1 MEGSGVKDPVRASAR
16 VEGLGRLEEE
26 RAGGN
31 SHARFL
37 PEDPVHEDG
46 GFRRA
51 SEERLGD
58 LDDVFRGGKQLG
70 ASRRGGAGEEESRSR
85 EMGWYR
91 KGETD
96 DAVFIRQK
104 RIPETNQ
111 KGGVAL
117 DGDDNSGRP
126 PVPPST
132 SCLGGGGEGAHA
144 RLQDE
149 TSEQGRLS
157 PPPARYMEPGEEE
170 ETDEYRVSADGDM
183 YVVSGGRL
191 DCSDNLGEDNT
202 DGMVVDG
209 LYGTEMRT
217 EKFKVRVSDPEVRS
231 GTAGPLSKHI
241 VYLVTGSSRRCGQ
254 FSSRK
259 RYSDF
264 QWLRDQL
271 VLSLPGVFV
280 PPLPRKQ
287 KLGRFEEQFV
297 EARRTGLEEFLGRL
311 LNRKNICDTSLFRI
325 WLVRGEGGMEMLKK
339 EFASRRS
346 QDVLNDY
353 KLIYAP
359 YVNNIGSCSRS
370 HLTRF
375 IWFKQF
381 LQKHL
386 ATLQELHGGLSKLA
400 SLSNSQFYTISNVL
414 SEFCDLKRQENDF
427 LSKVPDIDQPGRDD
441 ISGVIYAE
449 AQRRRSA
456 PAHVYDLME
465 YILARE
471 IEDTES
477 MVDATSSLDRLVNLK
492 HQNHHATDREEQSLR
507 VVQRSSRGGF
517 MAAWFHRKDKDTQM
531 HEIRVNIEGLRAEIL
546 TLDELIDLSR
556 LVLVCSEMPV
566 FLKSKIVTYNVAVR
580 EFMHKQQAMA
590 MEEVDVWRSY
600 FTGFM
605 TSVAGIPP
613 EACVA
618 VTPPPLP
625 AAALSEPSVGSHEKT
640 FEGSASLAGDRTSS
654 TGVVTSAAFITT
666 TPAGPSA
673 TVTTSTNSATNSA
686 DKL

>member
-1 MEGSGVKDPVRASAR
+1 MEGLNDPLRGPGRGTGEAFVVR
-16 VEGLGRLEEE
+16 
-26 RAGGN
+26 
-31 SHARFL
+31 
-37 PEDPVHEDG
+37 EDG
-46 GFRRA
+46 EPKGRSGEQEGGMGR
-51 SEERLGD
+51 SRGQYGGGIVERLHGEPRRTSDEGAED
-58 LDDVFRGGKQLG
+58 LHDVFSGKE
-70 ASRRGGAGEEESRSR
+70 SRRGISDDSGSR
-85 EMGWYR
+85 EMLWCREG
-91 KGETD
+91 GSEET
-96 DAVFIRQK
+96 VFVRQEK
-104 RIPETNQ
+104 IPETKQ
-111 KGGVAL
+111 GLPLQAPAGHRTEISRLMEGPDAAKLDAVSRLQQSRAL
-117 DGDDNSGRP
+117 NADSGQVRY
-126 PVPPST
+126 VGQET
-132 SCLGGGGEGAHA
+132 VTGEEGA
-144 RLQDE
+144 
-149 TSEQGRLS
+149 
-157 PPPARYMEPGEEE
+157 
-170 ETDEYRVSADGDM
+170 EYRLATDGDM

-191 DCSDNLGEDNT
+191 DCSDDLGDDTEGT
-202 DGMVVDG
+202 VVDG
-209 LYGTEMRT
+209 LYGTELRA

-231 GTAGPLSKHI
+231 GTAGPLSKYI
-241 VYLVTGSSRRCGQ
+241 VYLVTGSSGRCGK

-271 VLSLPGVFV
+271 VLTLPGVFI

-311 LNRKNICDTSLFRI
+311 FNRRNICDTSLFRI
-325 WLVRGEGGMEMLKK
+325 WLVRPEGGMEMLKK

-353 KLIYAP
+353 KLIYAQ
-359 YVNNIGSCSRS
+359 YLNNIGSCSRS

-400 SLSNSQFYTISNVL
+400 SLSNSQFYTISNVY

-492 HQNHHATDREEQSLR
+492 HQNHHAIDREEQCLR
-507 VVQRSSRGGF
+507 AVQRSSRGGF

-531 HEIRVNIEGLRAEIL
+531 HEIRVNIERLRAEIL

-566 FLKSKIVTYNVAVR
+566 FLKSKIVTYNATVR
-580 EFMHKQQAMA
+580 EFMHKQQAMS

-600 FTGFM
+600 FTGLM
-605 TSVAGIPP
+605 SSADGIPP
-613 EACVA
+613 EPCA
-618 VTPPPLP
+618 VTPAP
-625 AAALSEPSVGSHEKT
+625 AASANPAVGSQEKT
-640 FEGSASLAGDRTSS
+640 IDSGALLAVDRT
-654 TGVVTSAAFITT
+654 TSAGPANMGAFTMS
-666 TPAGPSA
+666 TPAGLSA
-673 TVTTSTNSATNSA
+673 TVTTSTTTSTNST
-686 DKL
+686 DNV